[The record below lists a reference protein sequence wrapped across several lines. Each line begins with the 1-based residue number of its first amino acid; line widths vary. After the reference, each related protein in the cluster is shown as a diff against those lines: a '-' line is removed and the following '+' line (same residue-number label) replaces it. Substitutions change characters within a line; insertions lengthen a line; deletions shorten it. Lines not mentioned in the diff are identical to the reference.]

1 MNSVVLK
8 RVQRLVSILVLV
20 SLIVSSIGVLRV
32 QAASYEDDAYSDVSV
47 VTLKAVGDNLIHS
60 SLIKADF
67 DDFYSGIKEYIS
79 DADLRMINQETMFI
93 KDKSK
98 YSGYPCFGTP
108 TGVGKAMKKAGFNI
122 ITCATN
128 HSLDKGFTGIKD
140 TVEFWKKYEDNGIV
154 MAGIYDNEDD
164 ANEIT
169 VTEANGITFAILNY
183 TYSTNGIKIPTG
195 KEFCVNML
203 DNDKIKSDI
212 KKAKKLADFVIV
224 CPHWG
229 VEYTHTPTK
238 DQTALAK
245 KMADW
250 GADAIIGNH
259 PHVVEPLE
267 IIVNKKGKE
276 VPCFYSLGNFISAQ
290 NKQSTMLGAIAE
302 VTFSKNKVTG
312 EKSIDAT
319 MTPIVTWF
327 NKSYT
332 KFKTYLL
339 KDYTDSLSKTH
350 GLRNITKKGLKKIW
364 SEIQNER
371 MQ

>member
-1 MNSVVLK
+1 MSNIVLK
-8 RVQRLVSILVLV
+8 RLQKLTSILVLV
-20 SLIVSSIGVLRV
+20 TLVISSIGVSQV
-32 QAASYEDDAYSDVSV
+32 QAASYDGEAYSDVSA

-67 DDFYSGIKEYIS
+67 DEFYSGIKDYIS

-122 ITCATN
+122 IICATN
-128 HSLDKGFTGIKD
+128 HSLDKGFIGIKD
-140 TVEFWKKYEDNGIV
+140 TVAFWNKYKDEGIV
-154 MAGIYDNEDD
+154 MTGIYDNEDD
-164 ANEIT
+164 AKEIT
-169 VTEANGITFAILNY
+169 TIEANGLTFAVLNY
-183 TYSTNGIKIPTG
+183 TYGTNGIKIPAG

-203 DNDKIKSDI
+203 DTDKIKSDI
-212 KKAKKLADFVIV
+212 KRAKMIADFVIV

-229 VEYTHTPTK
+229 IEYTHIPTK

-250 GADAIIGNH
+250 GADVIIGNH

-302 VTFSKNKVTG
+302 VTFSKNRVTG
-312 EKSIDAT
+312 EKKVESK

-339 KDYTDSLSKTH
+339 KDYTEDLSKTH
-350 GLRNITKKGLKKIW
+350 GLKNTTKKGLKKIW
-364 SEIQNER
+364 AEIQNEDA
-371 MQ
+371 Q